1 MNFYARRSSRSASFF
16 KKDTLGVCAVVA
28 FCAIC
33 ITVGLHA
40 ANGRDSAL
48 QSVSFRLQE
57 LEKEKQIAIEK
68 REELM
73 ACLQSESDPAWIELV
88 LMKEL
93 GVVPDGWIK
102 VHFQ

>member
-1 MNFYARRSSRSASFF
+1 MLH
-16 KKDTLGVCAVVA
+16 TCGVIA

-33 ITVGLHA
+33 VSVSLHA
-40 ANGRDSAL
+40 ASGRTAAL
-48 QSVSFRLQE
+48 QAVSFRLQE
-57 LEKEKQIAIEK
+57 MEKEKQIAMEK

-102 VHFQ
+102 VHFR